1 MLGKTSSSTSSPS
14 WEALSEW
21 MSKFGRSWLRCWCEI
36 WPTWNGLREL
46 LSTAWVRAVRA
57 VQQASPWPR
66 SDWNHVLLPESS
78 GAVHFNLVWYSLQ
91 ITDAYYILFSI
102 LYTLRHLEHAQD
114 RDSSNKVD
122 PHDQL
127 AVNLFWHFTVVGQV
141 TQRLCCWLL
150 KGFCKALM
158 WLEAKKKKEQ
168 LSMLW
173 FSLGPP
179 RHLQEVASMSH
190 FA

>member
-1 MLGKTSSSTSSPS
+1 M
-14 WEALSEW
+14 
-21 MSKFGRSWLRCWCEI
+21 FI
-36 WPTWNGLREL
+36 INF
-46 LSTAWVRAVRA
+46 
-57 VQQASPWPR
+57 
-66 SDWNHVLLPESS
+66 
-78 GAVHFNLVWYSLQ
+78 VHF
-91 ITDAYYILFSI
+91 A
-102 LYTLRHLEHAQD
+102 HLEHAQD

-173 FSLGPP
+173 FSFGPP
-179 RHLQEVASMSH
+179 RHLQAWQACRILPRSCSTRCRLTGPFPLYVAQTEPSCSLLVT
-190 FA
+190 F